1 MDKIIQPMISISLK
15 KPLIRIYKSTLHLIG
30 TPTHVLLMINPNE
43 KTLVI
48 HPSDKSDLKAHYVA
62 KYLAKNK
69 KSIELYSTSLIKQLK
84 CLCPNLEDGQA
95 YKFFGKYIP
104 TDGIVE
110 FNMQGAT
117 LITK

>member
-1 MDKIIQPMISISLK
+1 MNKTTQPTISISFK

-30 TPTHVLLMINPNE
+30 TPTHVLLLVNPKE

-48 HPSDKSDLKAHYVA
+48 SPSDGSDLKAHYVA

-84 CLCPNLEDGQA
+84 CLCPNFEEGSA

-104 TDGIVE
+104 PEGIAE
-110 FNMQGAT
+110 FKMQDAI

>member
-30 TPTHVLLMINPNE
+30 TPTHVLLLINPKD

-69 KSIELYSTSLIKQLK
+69 KSIELYSTSLIKQLRV
-84 CLCPNLEDGQA
+84 LCPNLEAGQT
-95 YKFFGKYIP
+95 YKFFGKYIAE
-104 TDGIVE
+104 DSIVE
-110 FNMQGAT
+110 FNMKESL